1 VNGAVI
7 VNPAAGRGGACRRWP
22 EVARLLGPMAVR
34 FTEGPGHAS
43 ALARELAAEG
53 FDPIVAAGGD
63 GTLHEVVNALV
74 RTHPEVRIGLLP
86 LASGGDFA
94 RTLGISSMER
104 AVEAFHRGHVREVD
118 VLRLSFR
125 NGERF
130 AINAVGIGLA
140 AIVAEGARHAPRLLP
155 GKLRYLASAIM
166 PLARGETFDIRVS
179 IDGAE
184 PRAYHMTTSA
194 LANGRYQGGGIC
206 IAPEAAIDDGWI
218 DVTVVERVS
227 LAEVCR
233 HLPILYSGKLLTY
246 PKVRNFRA
254 ARVRV
259 ESDRPVAVETD
270 GELAGT
276 LPVEAEI
283 LPRALRL
290 IG

>member
-1 VNGAVI
+1 MNAAAI
-7 VNPAAGRGGACRRWP
+7 VNPAAGRGAARRRWP
-22 EVARLLGPMAVR
+22 EAAQRLGPMAVR

-43 ALARELAAEG
+43 VLARELATQG

-74 RTHPEVRIGLLP
+74 RTHPEVRFALLP

-94 RTLGISSMER
+94 RTLGISEMDR
-104 AVEAFHRGHVREVD
+104 AVEAFHRGQVRQVD

-140 AIVAEGARHAPRLLP
+140 AIVAEGARRAPRFLP
-155 GKLRYLASAIM
+155 GRLRYLGSAIM
-166 PLARGETFDIRVS
+166 PLARGETFSIRVS

-184 PRAYHMTTSA
+184 PLAYDMTTSA

-206 IAPEAAIDDGWI
+206 IAPDAAIDDGWI
-218 DVTVVERVS
+218 DVTVVEHVS

-254 ARVRV
+254 VRVRV

-290 IG
+290 IA